1 MDIFSRA
8 TYDLVWDPQ
17 LNWLSNSS
25 GVHYFLDVILADN
38 CQYYYHTS
46 NKYLLKQMAND
57 KIDDVF
63 SSIILQ
69 IRKNNNGADI
79 ENIHKNIVTVD
90 FESITKEFLVDRLYT
105 LITEGKIVNKIN
117 RTAKFISETSLISH
131 NETPITTKST
141 NPSPDN
147 VKKR

>member
-1 MDIFSRA
+1 
-8 TYDLVWDPQ
+8 
-17 LNWLSNSS
+17 
-25 GVHYFLDVILADN
+25 
-38 CQYYYHTS
+38 
-46 NKYLLKQMAND
+46 MAND
-57 KIDDVF
+57 KTDDVF
-63 SSIILQ
+63 FSIILQ

-90 FESITKEFLVDRLYT
+90 FESITKEFLVNRLYT

-117 RTAKFISETSLISH
+117 RNAKFISETPLISH